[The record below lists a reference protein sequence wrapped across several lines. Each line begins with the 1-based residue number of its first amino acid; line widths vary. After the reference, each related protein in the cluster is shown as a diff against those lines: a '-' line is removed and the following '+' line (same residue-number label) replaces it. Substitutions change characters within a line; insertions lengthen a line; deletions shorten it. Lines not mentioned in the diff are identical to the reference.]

1 MNEVSGSE
9 TELNGM
15 KELNEGVFVR
25 VRMLIEMLLI
35 ESIGVYEVREV
46 SEGLFVVVV
55 KKLAC
60 FSYVSERSS
69 NRIEKCRVG

>member
-1 MNEVSGSE
+1 MDEMSGSE

-55 KKLAC
+55 EKLAC
-60 FSYVSERSS
+60 FSYVSERRS
-69 NRIEKCRVG
+69 NRIEKRGIR

>member
-15 KELNEGVFVR
+15 KELNEGVFIR

-35 ESIGVYEVREV
+35 ESIGVYEVSEV

-55 KKLAC
+55 EKLAC
-60 FSYVSERSS
+60 VGYVSERRS
-69 NRIEKCRVG
+69 NSIEKRGIR